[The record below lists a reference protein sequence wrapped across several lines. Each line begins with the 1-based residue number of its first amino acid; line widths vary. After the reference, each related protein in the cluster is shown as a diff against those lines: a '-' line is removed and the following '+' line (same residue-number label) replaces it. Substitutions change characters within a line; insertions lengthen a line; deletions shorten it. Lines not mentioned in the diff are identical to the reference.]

1 MDNISATRLLECHP
15 HNPFRPPDWRWRPTD
30 YLVENPRF
38 RRRWVDDWARRAA
51 RFRRLLLRHG
61 DASHKKVVAFDPALA
76 AAYLLK
82 SEPGPRLVVEA
93 SLLAGESY
101 AAVASRVGLDATV
114 VEAYERVFYAV
125 SDLRSARDW
134 VLFTAIPGLYGG
146 ATGPDDAAL
155 TKFFAYL
162 GGPFVLD
169 LLLEATGM
177 RPAPAGAAPPATVA
191 LVQRAF
197 AARRLLATGSGP
209 VPSVRLA
216 RLVDELEARGA
227 EADLSA
233 LVQPVEPGNDWLMA
247 DAADRR
253 DGECAAIDVDQEAA
267 VWRTA

>member
-1 MDNISATRLLECHP
+1 MTMDATTTLLECSP
-15 HNPFRPPDWRWRPTD
+15 HNPFRPPDWRWRLAD

-38 RRRWVDDWARRAA
+38 RRRWVDAWARRAA

-61 DASHKKVVAFDPALA
+61 DPSHPKVVARDPALA
-76 AAYLLK
+76 AAYRLK

-101 AAVASRVGLDATV
+101 DAVAARVGLDATV

-125 SDLRSARDW
+125 SDQRSARDW
-134 VLFTAIPGLYGG
+134 VLFTAIPGLYGTS
-146 ATGPDDAAL
+146 APDDAAL
-155 TKFFAYL
+155 IKMFAYL

-169 LLLEATGM
+169 MMLDATGL
-177 RPAPAGAAPPATVA
+177 RPAPSGAVPPATIA

-197 AARRLLATGSGP
+197 AARRLLALGSGP
-209 VPSVRLA
+209 IPSIRLA

-227 EADLSA
+227 DDDLSA
-233 LVQPVEPGNDWLMA
+233 LVRPVAPAMDRFLV

-253 DGECAAIDVDQEAA
+253 DGEGEAVDVDQEAA
-267 VWRTA
+267 LWRTA